1 VIDANYL
8 LVAGDDASLYRGD
21 AFRIGDNPFVRDFCR
36 AKTLLQ
42 CATGFLS
49 SDHPERFDL
58 SSECGDVY
66 GDISRA
72 AKAFTLL
79 DEINDGNRRFR

>member
-1 VIDANYL
+1 MMRVFTVVTRFESATT
-8 LVAGDDASLYRGD
+8 
-21 AFRIGDNPFVRDFCR
+21 PFVRDFAARRHSCSAR
-36 AKTLLQ
+36 PA
-42 CATGFLS
+42 FLS